1 MPEALTKEA
10 DCNHVVIPAKAGTH
24 FDLAVGVWRWHDV
37 KARWMTGF
45 SVEKHLQLSL
55 E

>member
-1 MPEALTKEA
+1 MGASK
-10 DCNHVVIPAKAGTH
+10 NFVIPAKAGIQR
-24 FDLAVGVWRWHDV
+24 LQAVEKQRH
-37 KARWMTGF
+37 WMTRHS